1 MFKIGD
7 ISFDSPIALAPME
20 DVSNIP
26 FRQICKERGA
36 DIVYTEFTNCEALSR
51 NVQQSIDKIQITE
64 EERPVAIQLYGSN
77 GDSLEKAATITELY
91 APDFIDINC
100 GCWVKKVAGRGDGAG
115 LLRDLGKFEM
125 VVQSVMKGTRLPV
138 TVKTR
143 LGWDD
148 ESIVIEDVARML
160 VDNGVQALTV
170 HCRTRKQGYTGDAD
184 WSWLPKIKSVAPDL
198 PLIANGDIVTPE
210 VVKAILDMGCDG
222 AMIGRGAIS
231 NPWIFEQ
238 TKHFLATGEHL
249 PKPTAGDRI
258 DLCLRHLA
266 DDVAYKDCE
275 ERRAVTSFRKFYTH
289 YLNGLRDSKRVRV
302 SLMAFEEV
310 APIRVILLGYK
321 EELSAE
327 SESTLV

>member
-51 NVQQSIDKIQITE
+51 NVKRSLRKIAVTE
-64 EERPVAIQLYGSN
+64 SERPVAIQLYGSN
-77 GDSLEKAATITELY
+77 GESLHVATEIATSFG
-91 APDFIDINC
+91 PDFIDINC
-100 GCWVKKVAGRGDGAG
+100 GCWVKKVANRGDGAG
-115 LLRDLGKFEM
+115 LLRDLGRFEM
-125 VVQSVMKGTRLPV
+125 VVQSVVGATNLPV

-148 ESIVIEDVARML
+148 DSIVIEDVARML
-160 VDNGVQALTV
+160 EANGVHALTV
-170 HCRTRKQGYTGDAD
+170 HCRTRKQGYTGEAD
-184 WSWLPKIKSVAPDL
+184 WSWLPRIKAVSDI

-210 VVKAILDMGCDG
+210 DVKAVLDMGCDG
-222 AMIGRGAIS
+222 AMIGRAAIS